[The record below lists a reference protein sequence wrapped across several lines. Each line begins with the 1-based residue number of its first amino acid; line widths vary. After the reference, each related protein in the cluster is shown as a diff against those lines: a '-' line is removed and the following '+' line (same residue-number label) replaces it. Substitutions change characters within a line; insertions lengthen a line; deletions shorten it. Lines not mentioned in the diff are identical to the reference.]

1 MNLIVALLLARLIIM
16 LLRLILRDF
25 DDGVDEELAW
35 ARHPTGADDLET
47 FGAVAHVAG
56 PVDARL
62 GRRGLV
68 RAVRAIPVLLD
79 FEDGNLPR
87 LPVGGGADTRPRA
100 ARGARRGVPGARGA
114 GGGHGTVLLSLGWR
128 SATFLWSHELDMRV
142 ACEAPLAMTSDVWK
156 GASVNLAVSVGK

>member
-1 MNLIVALLLARLIIM
+1 MNPIVATLLAHFLLSM
-16 LLRLILRDF
+16 LLRLLLRDF

-87 LPVGGGADTRPRA
+87 LPVGGG
-100 ARGARRGVPGARGA
+100 G
-114 GGGHGTVLLSLGWR
+114 
-128 SATFLWSHELDMRV
+128 
-142 ACEAPLAMTSDVWK
+142 
-156 GASVNLAVSVGK
+156 